1 MTVIAGRSS
10 KDKMAQSR
18 VTEFFNT
25 RKKQSGYNASK
36 RRKIQATEDD
46 VISATIATEPAKP
59 QRRTTRSSKVQEP
72 VIETAIVSETT
83 VNEKTKQTVKIRS
96 NTRTTTRKSTR
107 TRNSKTKQSAPS
119 IRDAFDSINLAKS
132 SETESKTN
140 ENKEVAISEE
150 TTAVCDDH
158 PASPRSTPTKRNTTN
173 GASES
178 TLNGKRSKKST
189 SVRKDLLND
198 DSIKTPEQGYDFSRF
213 VEAEKQPTPVA
224 RKRLFLK
231 SNKAQS
237 TPINQE
243 AEKLVP
249 QVKLPIHKMSYIQ
262 IKVKNT
268 SSLVLLVIFV

>member
-72 VIETAIVSETT
+72 VIETATVSETT

-96 NTRTTTRKSTR
+96 TRKSTR
-107 TRNSKTKQSAPS
+107 SRNPKTKQSAPS

-158 PASPRSTPTKRNTTN
+158 PASPRGTPTKRNTTN

-243 AEKLVP
+243 TTQETEKLAP
-249 QVKLPIHKMSYIQ
+249 QVKMSIHKMSYIQ
-262 IKVKNT
+262 I
-268 SSLVLLVIFV
+268 SSITINVAG